1 MNDQHIPDKIY
12 PKNESNKLL
21 GEKQDGMIALINDE
35 TPHLGQ
41 TGTPPLSTDA
51 VAFATL
57 SRLRKNLLFT
67 VVIVAITTDTIGT
80 SCLFVSTEAVA
91 RDMDLEQGGN
101 AIWIISAYA
110 MAFAACIPLGGRLC
124 DVFPPQWWYLSGF
137 AGMSALTLGNSFGES
152 LQP

>member
-1 MNDQHIPDKIY
+1 MNDQHISENAYREYGSDKS
-12 PKNESNKLL
+12 P
-21 GEKQDGMIALINDE
+21 GENQVGSTPFINDE
-35 TPHLGQ
+35 TLDLGQ
-41 TGTPPLSTDA
+41 MSTPSLSA
-51 VAFATL
+51 NAAAFATL

-67 VVIVAITTDTIGT
+67 FVAVAITTDTIGT

-91 RDMDLEQGGN
+91 QDMDLAQGGN

-124 DVFPPQWWYLSGF
+124 DVFPPQWWYLSAF

-152 LQP
+152 L